1 MCAVVWF
8 EAVPVDISF
17 ASNQVTELH
26 DAVAEPQRQ
35 RLPHTIRK
43 KLEPLC
49 RKSESRLFEQW
60 VGVLG
65 SMFSDLL
72 KTMHQIG

>member
-1 MCAVVWF
+1 MYAVVLF

-17 ASNQVTELH
+17 ASIPVTELH

-35 RLPHTIRK
+35 RLPHALRK

-49 RKSESRLFEQW
+49 RKFESRVFEQW

-65 SMFSDLL
+65 SMVSDLL
-72 KTMHQIG
+72 KTMHQIR